1 MYETDKRIV
10 LTLDAGGTNFV
21 FSAVQ
26 GNKEIVNAV
35 NLPAETK
42 DLEKS
47 LQQIKHGFEQVT
59 TQLDQKP
66 SAISFAFPGPADY
79 PNGIIENIGN
89 VPGFAGGVP
98 LKSILEHHF
107 KMPVFINN
115 DGDLFVYGEAIAGL
129 LPQVNRMLEESGSSK
144 RYRNLFGITLGTGF
158 GGGMVSNNELLIG
171 DNSNATE
178 VWLLRNR
185 LYPECF
191 AEEGAC
197 IRAIRH
203 EYAKC
208 CDQEFNKT
216 PSPKEIADIAAGEAD
231 GCRDAALQAFN
242 CLGVVLGDALATCT
256 TLFDSLIVIGGGI
269 SNSYELFINSLLKEI
284 NGKIRSY
291 SGSRLGRI
299 VQKVYDLENENTI
312 ENFKQGKTTKLPIPG
327 TDKAIDY
334 DSEKRVGIGKSIL
347 GTSRAVS
354 IGAYAFALN
363 ELDKKQ

>member
-1 MYETDKRIV
+1 MYESDKRIV

-21 FSAVQ
+21 FSAIC
-26 GNKEIVNAV
+26 GNNEITEPVS
-35 NLPAETK
+35 LPAETM
-42 DLEKS
+42 DLNKS
-47 LQQIKHGFEQVT
+47 LEQIKSGFKLIMN
-59 TQLDQKP
+59 QLERKP
-66 SAISFAFPGPADY
+66 DAISFAFPGPADY
-79 PNGIIENIGN
+79 PSGIIENIGN

-107 KMPVFINN
+107 KLPVFINN

-129 LPQVNRMLEESGSSK
+129 LPQVNKMLGESGSSK

-158 GGGMVSNNELLIG
+158 GGGMVNNNELLIG

-208 CDQEFNKT
+208 CEIDFHSA
-216 PSPKEIADIAAGEAD
+216 PAPKEIAAIAKGHALGFQ
-231 GCRDAALQAFN
+231 DAAKQSFK
-242 CLGVVLGDALATCT
+242 CLGTVLGDALATCT

-269 SNSYELFINSLLKEI
+269 SNSYELFIDHLLKEI
-284 NGKIRSY
+284 NGKIRNY
-291 SGSRLGRI
+291 SGNKLGRI
-299 VQKVYDLENENTI
+299 VQKVYDLENDNHI
-312 ENFKQGKTTKLPIPG
+312 ENFKAGKTMQLPIPG
-327 TDKAIDY
+327 TDKTINY
-334 DSEKRVGIGKSIL
+334 DSEKRVGISRSIL
-347 GTSRAVS
+347 GTSKAVS

-363 ELDKKQ
+363 ELDKK